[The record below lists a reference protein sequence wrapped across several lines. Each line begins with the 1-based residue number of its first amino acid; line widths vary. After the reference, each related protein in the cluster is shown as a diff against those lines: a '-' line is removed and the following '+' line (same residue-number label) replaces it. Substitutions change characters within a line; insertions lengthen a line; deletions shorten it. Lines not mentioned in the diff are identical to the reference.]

1 MKLSFR
7 KEEMIK
13 NSKIALSENTRKK
26 LYKRIIDQFIG
37 FNKKK
42 HKIFSNN

>member
-1 MKLSFR
+1 MKLSLR

-26 LYKRIIDQFIG
+26 LNKRVNDQFIR

-42 HKIFSNN
+42 H